1 MMTMMLVLKKM
12 MTGPSRT
19 VANQQPM
26 ACFLDQGY
34 TWIHGLVGVC
44 YTLWLLKQQ
53 KLWGCTQFCF
63 LQVAMLD
70 PLVGNPFR
78 TFCLPSHPLCSCL
91 VFHSWPSTVITLIT
105 FKVVLVIRKQ
115 CSSWNTK
122 EER

>member
-1 MMTMMLVLKKM
+1 MTMMLVLKKM

-53 KLWGCTQFCF
+53 KLWGCTEFCF

-91 VFHSWPSTVITLIT
+91 VFHSWPSTVITIT

-115 CSSWNTK
+115 CSRWNTK